1 MIACRLEFT
10 ARIVKERAL
19 PDGSGVN
26 LCCETAKTKK
36 TKTKNPESFD
46 LRVPGV
52 GTAEPLTLRRYNS
65 PTRNPVY
72 RDQAHSLRS
81 VCPQTGRKW
90 PSPSA
95 STGRSSYVS
104 CFGSLKAVPLKNRN
118 AIRLCCRRFLFLEC
132 QTFLER
138 VNTFLQKIFA
148 RMSQAGWFTRL

>member
-104 CFGSLKAVPLKNRN
+104 CFGSLKAVPLKKSK
-118 AIRLCCRRFLFLEC
+118 RRSF
-132 QTFLER
+132 
-138 VNTFLQKIFA
+138 VLQAFPFF
-148 RMSQAGWFTRL
+148 RMPNFS